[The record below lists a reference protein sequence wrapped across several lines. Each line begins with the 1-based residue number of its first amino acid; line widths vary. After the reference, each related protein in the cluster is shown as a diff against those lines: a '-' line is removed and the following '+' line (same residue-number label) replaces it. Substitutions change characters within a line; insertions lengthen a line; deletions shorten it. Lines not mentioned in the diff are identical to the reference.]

1 MAKLANLVHLP
12 GYTVHPTRY
21 TWEFQQIF
29 LRADHLPIVCR
40 EFTDL
45 IMVLSI
51 LTAASRPRLFS
62 HLPCQSETNSF
73 LVRRAFQQSPHIES
87 CSFRCTLFDTPIFGI
102 RARRGPEERGGLPHR
117 RIPKV
122 VQGRGCLAKCRRSGF
137 EGCLERLL
145 GTGE

>member
-1 MAKLANLVHLP
+1 MSEKRREKREERREKRRGGGGDMAKLANVVHLP

-40 EFTDL
+40 EITDL

-62 HLPCQSETNSF
+62 HLPCQSETNSSRETC
-73 LVRRAFQQSPHIES
+73 VPAITAH
-87 CSFRCTLFDTPIFGI
+87 
-102 RARRGPEERGGLPHR
+102 
-117 RIPKV
+117 
-122 VQGRGCLAKCRRSGF
+122 
-137 EGCLERLL
+137 
-145 GTGE
+145 